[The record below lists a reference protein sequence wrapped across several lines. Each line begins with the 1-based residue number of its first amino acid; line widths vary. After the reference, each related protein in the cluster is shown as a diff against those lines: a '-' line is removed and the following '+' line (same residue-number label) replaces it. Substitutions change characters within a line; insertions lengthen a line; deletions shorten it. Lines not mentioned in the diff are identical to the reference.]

1 MSSVASSTVPFL
13 PAGPAPETAL
23 AEAARGPAR
32 ASTVAAVLSRGA
44 ADGAAP
50 AWMGADGALAAASGW
65 IASALAGAPGAAGY
79 ARLVSGAGSTA
90 AAASKGTGAAVKA
103 TASTAPR
110 ITGEWAFLTSP
121 SLSIEEKLARF
132 MLAVQKKMDDDL
144 TRKMEE
150 YRAKYGEGGS
160 ESKKEDGGGIFGAI
174 LKILCPPLAIADS
187 IFGGVDEFLA
197 QGLKT
202 LGGPLLAALATAL
215 GMPGLA
221 PAALQIGKGI
231 GEAVVASRPKPAST
245 AKSKDS
251 APAAGKT
258 GSSTSSSK
266 TGDAKSSSGKT
277 TGKDSTSK
285 TTAKG
290 EAGSPDERLEML
302 EIQRL
307 VEKQNALFTLVSNV
321 MKNMHETTMTAVQN
335 VR

>member
-1 MSSVASSTVPFL
+1 MSSVASSTIPFL
-13 PAGPAPETAL
+13 VTGAAPEPAW
-23 AEAARGPAR
+23 AEPASGPAR
-32 ASTVAAVLSRGA
+32 ASTVAAILSRGEGA
-44 ADGAAP
+44 GAAP
-50 AWMGADGALAAASGW
+50 AWLGGDGGLAAASGW
-65 IASALAGAPGAAGY
+65 IASALAGAPGAAAGY
-79 ARLVSGAGSTA
+79 AQLVSGAGSTA
-90 AAASKGTGAAVKA
+90 TASKGTGAAA
-103 TASTAPR
+103 TASSSTAPR
-110 ITGEWAFLTSP
+110 ITGEWSFLTSP

-132 MLAVQKKMDDDL
+132 MLAVQKKMDDEL

-150 YRAKYGEGGS
+150 YRAKYGEGGT
-160 ESKKEDGGGIFGAI
+160 ESKKEEGGGIFGAI

-215 GMPGLA
+215 GLPGLA

-231 GEAVVASRPKPAST
+231 GEAVVASRPRPAAT
-245 AKSKDS
+245 AKPKDS
-251 APAAGKT
+251 APAAGKA

-266 TGDAKSSSGKT
+266 TSSAKTSTTKTSTTKT
-277 TGKDSTSK
+277 TE
-285 TTAKG
+285 KG

-307 VEKQNALFTLVSNV
+307 VEKQNQLFTLVSNG
-321 MKNMHETTMTAVQN
+321 MKSMHDTTMTAVQN